1 MRDPAGVHGTGRPL
15 GAPASPPAA
24 AEGGRKHA
32 SAEGRHRCGRPVPCK
47 SALRFRVAGCQ
58 GSSTL
63 LVTLVLLLLSGA
75 CLALLM
81 ATQTR
86 MLIASRQKV
95 QVRLLA
101 AAEGGVE
108 LAAARGIAGAADPY
122 ARALGATASGAGIL
136 VETSGFVPMAS
147 GACDLCMA
155 NLEISSGGLKRVSHA
170 VSASASAPGRSDGLP
185 PPRRAVSATV
195 DLAPW
200 PAAGRDRWD
209 LAAMRTAARRLMGG
223 AGPPGPGVGGN
234 GVPVAVVTLA
244 GEDGAAARTVAVGGV
259 GSALH
264 AVEVSPRP
272 GPLWTFVDASDADG
286 NDAPDLGPSLAPP
299 AIAAF
304 RFSGGIRALALFG
317 GGHDPGAEAMVGNW
331 LYMVDIDSGDLL
343 YKRELDA
350 PATATPAVVD
360 LTGDGVADRVYAA
373 TLDGSLYRVDVS
385 APARLAGGRVA
396 FGHWPPLRV
405 FETGGLPIRHPPASV
420 PVPELGLH
428 ALVLAAAGE
437 GGPPAAP
444 ALPPAGPGPPPTGPG
459 PPATGRI
466 VVLVDRGAGSLANI
480 DRLPRLDP
488 ANPVLGVDRLAPTLP
503 PSGRGWSLALAANEG
518 PASPPLVFGGL
529 VVLLTVRPAGAVG
542 EVRSYS
548 LWLGSGDAADGTA
561 RSRTVA
567 IDAPWP
573 PPADL
578 GLPARIDVDHPA
590 SLTAPLLSPAEDRI
604 VEGLRARL
612 PDGCRFNGVRIRLAG
627 VGPHGEPL
635 RLATLPVCRI
645 DRDWTF
651 R

>member
-1 MRDPAGVHGTGRPL
+1 MRR
-15 GAPASPPAA
+15 PAA
-24 AEGGRKHA
+24 AE
-32 SAEGRHRCGRPVPCK
+32 
-47 SALRFRVAGCQ
+47 

-185 PPRRAVSATV
+185 PPRRAVSAV
-195 DLAPW
+195 VNLMPW

-209 LAAMRTAARRLMGG
+209 LAARRTAARRLMGG
-223 AGPPGPGVGGN
+223 AGPPGAGAGGN
-234 GVPVAVVTLA
+234 GVPVAVATIE
-244 GEDGAAARTVAVGGV
+244 GEDGAAARTVAVGGA
-259 GSALH
+259 GSTLR

-304 RFSGGIRALALFG
+304 RFSGGIRAVALFG

-331 LYMVDIDSGDLL
+331 LYMVDIDTGQLL
-343 YKRELDA
+343 YKSELDA

-360 LTGDGVADRVYAA
+360 LTGDGVADRIYAA
-373 TLDGSLYRVDVS
+373 TLDGSLYRLDVS
-385 APARLAGGRVA
+385 APAGLAGGRVA

-420 PVPELGLH
+420 PVPELGVH
-428 ALVLAAAGE
+428 ALVLAAGGE
-437 GGPPAAP
+437 GGSAAV
-444 ALPPAGPGPPPTGPG
+444 PGPPPTGPG
-459 PPATGRI
+459 PPPTGRL
-466 VVLVDRGAGSLANI
+466 VLLVDRGAGRLPSI

-488 ANPVLGVDRLAPTLP
+488 ANPALGIDRLAPNLP
-503 PSGRGWSLALAANEG
+503 PSGRGWSLELAASER
-518 PASPPLVFGGL
+518 PAAPPLVFGGL
-529 VVLLTVRPAGAVG
+529 AVLLTFRPTGAGRG
-542 EVRSYS
+542 EARIYS
-548 LWLGSGDAADGTA
+548 LWLGSGDAADGAA

-567 IDAPWP
+567 SDAPWP
-573 PPADL
+573 PPADF

-590 SLTAPLLSPAEDRI
+590 TLAAPLLSPAEDRI
-604 VEGLRARL
+604 LEGLRARM
-612 PDGCRFNGVRIRLAG
+612 PDRCRFDGVRIRFAG